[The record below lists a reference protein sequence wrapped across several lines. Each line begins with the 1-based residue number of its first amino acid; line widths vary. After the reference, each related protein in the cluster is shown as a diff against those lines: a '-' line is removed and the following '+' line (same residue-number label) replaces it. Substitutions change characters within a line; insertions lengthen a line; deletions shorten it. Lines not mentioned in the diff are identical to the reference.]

1 MRLKAQGDSIETGV
15 TRATIDT
22 VNPIATIN
30 VNLLTEKRD
39 NIITIESDIQAQR
52 KLFDRAYKNGMLR
65 SDSLRRAMQTL
76 IHHEVSVHLGPYD
89 DDRALYQRGV
99 EDRLHSLEQKVM
111 ILESEMKGI
120 PHAVG

>member
-1 MRLKAQGDSIETGV
+1 M
-15 TRATIDT
+15 
-22 VNPIATIN
+22 
-30 VNLLTEKRD
+30 EKKD

-52 KLFDRAYKNGMLR
+52 KLFDRAYKSGMLR

-76 IHHEVSVHLGPYD
+76 IYHEVSVHLGPYN

-99 EDRLHSLEQKVM
+99 EDRLHSLEQKVI
-111 ILESEMKGI
+111 ILESEMKSI